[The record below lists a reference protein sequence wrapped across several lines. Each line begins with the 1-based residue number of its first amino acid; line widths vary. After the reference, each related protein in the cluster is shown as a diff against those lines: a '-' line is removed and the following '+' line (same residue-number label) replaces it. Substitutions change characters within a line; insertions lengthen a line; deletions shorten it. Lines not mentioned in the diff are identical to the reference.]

1 MASRARCFI
10 LVHAH
15 GFDKSDFQMDGFFC
29 AIATIPLTAFCS
41 EGGKALEEKIVGG
54 ILSRAAM
61 DATGKAACVDHP
73 ESASEY

>member
-15 GFDKSDFQMDGFFC
+15 GFDKSDFQMEGFFC

-41 EGGKALEEKIVGG
+41 EGRKALEEKIVGG
-54 ILSRAAM
+54 SLDERVLPCDGVAECEAA
-61 DATGKAACVDHP
+61 GLK
-73 ESASEY
+73 

>member
-54 ILSRAAM
+54 SLDERVLPCDGVAECEAA
-61 DATGKAACVDHP
+61 GLK
-73 ESASEY
+73 